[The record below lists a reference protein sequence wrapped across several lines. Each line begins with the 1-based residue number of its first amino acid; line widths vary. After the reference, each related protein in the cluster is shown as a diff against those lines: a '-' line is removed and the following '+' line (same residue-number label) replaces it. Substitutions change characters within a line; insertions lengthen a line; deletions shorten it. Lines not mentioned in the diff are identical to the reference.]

1 MTLALFL
8 LLIVAPLILGGI
20 LGALVLPHRPQ
31 LGRAAGAVAGP
42 LLAVSLLW
50 LSGGLPQLA
59 GSPSA
64 ENLALGSIRD
74 QCRALRT
81 AIVSLSRLDPAP
93 EFAAQCRRNRDVFVA
108 ECVSRRHVAAM
119 P

>member
-8 LLIVAPLILGGI
+8 LLIVAPLILGGF
-20 LGALVLPHRPQ
+20 LGAQALPRRPTI
-31 LGRAAGAVAGP
+31 GRAAGAVAGP

-50 LSGGLPQLA
+50 MSGSLPQLGGA
-59 GSPSA
+59 PTDQSF
-64 ENLALGSIRD
+64 ALGSIRD

-81 AIVSLSRLDPAP
+81 AIVEHCRPEPAP
-93 EFAAQCRRNRDVFVA
+93 EFANQCRRNRDVFVA

>member
-1 MTLALFL
+1 
-8 LLIVAPLILGGI
+8 VAPLILGGI
-20 LGALVLPHRPQ
+20 LGALALPHRPQ
-31 LGRAAGAVAGP
+31 LGRAAGALAGP

-50 LSGGLPQLA
+50 LSGALPQLGGAPSDA
-59 GSPSA
+59 GP
-64 ENLALGSIRD
+64 ALGSIRD

-81 AIVSLSRLDPAP
+81 AIVAHCRPEPEP